1 MDSEA
6 GASFFRREVIRQ
18 QPSVP
23 PGVGCAL
30 ICAGHVRVGRGLLIP
45 EVSTHFVSML
55 WCVAGQITCSA
66 DGRGTPLPPG
76 CVSIVTPG
84 TRYAAE
90 ILSETAE
97 ARFIVF
103 DGPECERALAGS
115 GLWPGTFQV
124 GAPPDLWLDRI
135 AARMAETAPSH
146 NPLTI
151 LGLLEVLSHTAEMAV
166 RMAPDKLIFSA
177 LQHIHRHWAE
187 PQCTVDTIVRASG
200 ANRSTLARHFK
211 MTTGQTM
218 LAYLTGLR
226 MRMAERLLT
235 TTATP
240 VTGVAAAVG
249 IKDPAYFCRCFKH
262 HTGLSPRECRGH
274 SA

>member
-135 AARMAETAPSH
+135 AARMAETAPAH
-146 NPLTI
+146 NPLSI
-151 LGLLEVLSHTAEMAV
+151 LGLLEVLSHTADMAV
-166 RMAPDKLIFSA
+166 RRAPDKLIFSA

-211 MTTGQTM
+211 KATGQSM

-226 MRMAERLLT
+226 IRKAESLLT
-235 TTATP
+235 TTATQ
-240 VTGVAAAVG
+240 VASIGTAVG

-262 HTGLSPRECRGH
+262 LTGLSPREFRGH
-274 SA
+274 TA